1 MGLFS
6 KIWNALKT
14 GISKLIGLF
23 KNKSPGQLIE
33 DASKAAV
40 GAATVVGVGYAAVN
54 IVRSVLMRGRDR
66 RNEKRR
72 PRSGVDFFHENRE
85 SGSIDEK
92 LDNARKTYQNGYGR
106 YNGLTQEELDLLEE
120 VSKTRNQ
127 TFRLLNPAEQMN
139 LLRIEGFN
147 FDEFKEQMDRQRDR
161 RKIRKS
167 KRRVGEASPEDQS
180 FREPVDYGWFNWIM
194 RPLDDFLCWLKDD
207 PTPKKCPQIHVVD
220 REIIPNISVNSPEE
234 AVASLRSLGPY
245 LDGQNPNNGGFAFAS
260 IADAKE
266 TAICAEEIF
275 KHKNVKS
282 FRKAVRTRMLQDS
295 NGLSSQ
301 IFDLMEDDLKSDKK
315 KKRRKYDDDDDDE
328 RDSIYF
334 KKKDKKREDKVHESE
349 ADEEAARIYNHFL
362 KNALAGKEDSHTFR
376 LDHLFDGI

>member
-6 KIWNALKT
+6 KIWNLLKT
-14 GISKLIGLF
+14 GVSKLIGLF

-40 GAATVVGVGYAAVN
+40 GVATVVAVGYATVN
-54 IVRSVLMRGRDR
+54 VARSIFMRGKGR
-66 RNEKRR
+66 RSEKRR
-72 PRSGVDFFHENRE
+72 PRAGVDFFHEDRE
-85 SGSIDEK
+85 AGSMDEK
-92 LDNARKTYQNGYGR
+92 IENAKSR
-106 YNGLTQEELDLLEE
+106 YRRYDGLTQEDLDLLEE

-127 TFRLLNPAEQMN
+127 IFRLMNPAEQMN

-147 FDEFKEQMDRQRDR
+147 FDEFREHMERQRDR

-167 KRRVGEASPEDQS
+167 KRRVGEASPEEQS
-180 FREPVDYGWFNWIM
+180 FREPVDYGWFNWLM

-234 AVASLRSLGPY
+234 AVASIRSLGPY
-245 LDGQNPNNGGFAFAS
+245 LDSLNPNAGDYSFAS
-260 IADAKE
+260 MADAKE
-266 TAICAEEIF
+266 IAICADEIF
-275 KHKNVKS
+275 RHKNLKS
-282 FRKAVRTRMLQDS
+282 YRKAVRTRMLQDS

-315 KKRRKYDDDDDDE
+315 KKKHRYDDDDDD
-328 RDSIYF
+328 RDSTYF
-334 KKKDKKREDKVHESE
+334 KKKDKKHEEKARDSE
-349 ADEEAARIYNHFL
+349 ADDEASRIYNHFL
-362 KNALAGKEDSHTFR
+362 KAAMAGNESTKSYR
-376 LDHLFDGI
+376 LDHLFD

>member
-6 KIWNALKT
+6 KIWNLLKT
-14 GISKLIGLF
+14 GVSKLIGLF

-40 GAATVVGVGYAAVN
+40 GVATVVAVGYATVN
-54 IVRSVLMRGRDR
+54 VARSIFMRGKGR
-66 RNEKRR
+66 RSEKRR
-72 PRSGVDFFHENRE
+72 PRAGVDFFHEDRE
-85 SGSIDEK
+85 AGSMDEK
-92 LDNARKTYQNGYGR
+92 IENAKSR
-106 YNGLTQEELDLLEE
+106 YRRYDGLTQEDLDLLEE

-127 TFRLLNPAEQMN
+127 IFRLMNPAEQMN

-147 FDEFKEQMDRQRDR
+147 FDEFREHMERQRDR

-167 KRRVGEASPEDQS
+167 KRRVGEASPEEQS
-180 FREPVDYGWFNWIM
+180 FREPVDYGWFNWLM

-234 AVASLRSLGPY
+234 AVASIRSLGPY
-245 LDGQNPNNGGFAFAS
+245 LDSLNPNAGDYSFAS
-260 IADAKE
+260 MADAKE
-266 TAICAEEIF
+266 IAICADEIF
-275 KHKNVKS
+275 RHKNLKS
-282 FRKAVRTRMLQDS
+282 YRKAVRTRMLQDS

-315 KKRRKYDDDDDDE
+315 KKKHRYDDDDDDQ
-328 RDSIYF
+328 DSAYF
-334 KKKDKKREDKVHESE
+334 KKKDKKHEEKARSSE
-349 ADEEAARIYNHFL
+349 ADDEASRIYNHFL
-362 KNALAGKEDSHTFR
+362 KAAMAGNESTKSYR
-376 LDHLFDGI
+376 LDHLFD

>member
-6 KIWNALKT
+6 KIWNLLKT
-14 GISKLIGLF
+14 GVSKLIGLF

-40 GAATVVGVGYAAVN
+40 GVATVVAVGYATVN
-54 IVRSVLMRGRDR
+54 VARSIFMRGKGR
-66 RNEKRR
+66 RSEKRR
-72 PRSGVDFFHENRE
+72 PRAGVDFFHEDRE
-85 SGSIDEK
+85 AGSMDEK
-92 LDNARKTYQNGYGR
+92 IENAKSR
-106 YNGLTQEELDLLEE
+106 YRRYDGLSQEDLDLLEE

-127 TFRLLNPAEQMN
+127 IFRLMNPAEQMN

-147 FDEFKEQMDRQRDR
+147 FDEFREHMERQRDR

-167 KRRVGEASPEDQS
+167 KRRVGEASPEEQS
-180 FREPVDYGWFNWIM
+180 FREPVDYGWFNWLM

-234 AVASLRSLGPY
+234 AVASIRSLGPY
-245 LDGQNPNNGGFAFAS
+245 LDSLNPNAGDYSFAS
-260 IADAKE
+260 MADAKE
-266 TAICAEEIF
+266 IAICADEIF
-275 KHKNVKS
+275 RHKNLKS
-282 FRKAVRTRMLQDS
+282 YRKAVRTRMLQDS

-315 KKRRKYDDDDDDE
+315 KKKHRYDDDDD
-328 RDSIYF
+328 RDSAYF
-334 KKKDKKREDKVHESE
+334 EKKDKKHEEKARSSE
-349 ADEEAARIYNHFL
+349 ADDEASRIYNHFL
-362 KNALAGKEDSHTFR
+362 KAAMAGNESTKSYR
-376 LDHLFDGI
+376 LDHLFD

>member
-6 KIWNALKT
+6 KIWNLLKT
-14 GISKLIGLF
+14 GVSKLIGLF

-40 GAATVVGVGYAAVN
+40 GVATVVAVGYATVN
-54 IVRSVLMRGRDR
+54 VARSIFMRGKGR
-66 RNEKRR
+66 RSEKRR
-72 PRSGVDFFHENRE
+72 PRAGVDFFHEDRE
-85 SGSIDEK
+85 AGSMDEK
-92 LDNARKTYQNGYGR
+92 IENAKSR
-106 YNGLTQEELDLLEE
+106 YRRYDGLTQEDLDLLEE

-127 TFRLLNPAEQMN
+127 IFRLMNPAEQMN

-147 FDEFKEQMDRQRDR
+147 FDEFREHMERQRDR

-167 KRRVGEASPEDQS
+167 KRRVGEASPEEQS
-180 FREPVDYGWFNWIM
+180 FREPVDYGWFNWLM

-234 AVASLRSLGPY
+234 AVASIRSLGPY
-245 LDGQNPNNGGFAFAS
+245 LDSLNPNAGDYSFAS
-260 IADAKE
+260 MADAKE
-266 TAICAEEIF
+266 IAICADEIF
-275 KHKNVKS
+275 RHKNLKS
-282 FRKAVRTRMLQDS
+282 YRKAVRTRMLQDS

-315 KKRRKYDDDDDDE
+315 KKKHRYDDDDDD
-328 RDSIYF
+328 RDSAYF
-334 KKKDKKREDKVHESE
+334 KKKDKKHEEKARSSE
-349 ADEEAARIYNHFL
+349 ADDEASRIYNHFL
-362 KNALAGKEDSHTFR
+362 KAAMAGNESTKSYR
-376 LDHLFDGI
+376 LDHLFD

>member
-6 KIWNALKT
+6 KIWNVLKI
-14 GISKLIGLF
+14 GVSKLIGLF
-23 KNKSPGQLIE
+23 KNKSPGQVIE

-40 GAATVVGVGYAAVN
+40 GIATVAAVSYAAVN
-54 IVRSVLMRGRDR
+54 VVKSLLMRGKNR
-66 RNEKRR
+66 RSEKRR
-72 PRSGVDFFHENRE
+72 PRSGVDFFHESRE
-85 SGSIDEK
+85 TGSIDEK
-92 LDNARKTYQNGYGR
+92 LDNAKKSYQNVYGR
-106 YNGLTQEELDLLEE
+106 YSALTQDEMDILEE

-127 TFRLLNPAEQMN
+127 MFRLLNPADQLN
-139 LLRIEGFN
+139 LLRIEGFD
-147 FDEFKEQMDRQRDR
+147 FDEFKEKLERERDT

-207 PTPKKCPQIHVVD
+207 PTPKKCTQVHVVD
-220 REIIPNISVNSPEE
+220 REIIPNINVNSPEE
-234 AVASLRSLGPY
+234 AVASIRKLGPY
-245 LDGQNPNNGGFAFAS
+245 LDSRENGDRVAFAS
-260 IADAKE
+260 MADAKE
-266 TAICAEEIF
+266 MAICAEEVF

-301 IFDLMEDDLKSDKK
+301 IFDLMEDDIKSDKK
-315 KKRRKYDDDDDDE
+315 KKRKHDYDDDDD
-328 RDSIYF
+328 SAYF
-334 KKKDKKREDKVHESE
+334 KKKKDKKREDKAHESE

-362 KNALAGKEDSHTFR
+362 KNALAGKEESKTFR
-376 LDHLFDGI
+376 LDHLFDGV